1 MAATHHHQRMF
12 SPVQIIDVDHEAAIL
27 LPEEALARLNAK
39 IGDELEVV
47 ILSDGIEL
55 KGKDRGT

>member
-1 MAATHHHQRMF
+1 MAATRHLQGMF
-12 SPVQIIDVDHEAAIL
+12 RTVRIIDVDHDAAIL

-55 KGKDRGT
+55 KAKDRQT

>member
-1 MAATHHHQRMF
+1 MF
-12 SPVQIIDVDHEAAIL
+12 RTVRIIDVDHDAAIL

-39 IGDELEVV
+39 IGDDLEVV

-55 KGKDRGT
+55 KAKDRQT